1 MRVLVTGGYGLIGSA
16 VLARLQREG
25 HALIGAGR
33 DLQTARRRFPYC
45 RWIAADFRQLT
56 QPEDWAPLLAGIDA
70 VVNCVG
76 VLQDGIRDDVRR
88 VQADATIALF
98 AACEAAGV
106 RRVVHVSAIGAEE
119 GAPSDFARSKAA
131 AENDLARRDLDWAI
145 LRPGLVLAP
154 AAYGGTAL
162 LRAVAA
168 FPFITPLVVGEA
180 RVQIVGIDDLT
191 ETVAFL
197 LRAGRAGEGPLGR
210 RASRSVPASGYR
222 RRDAGMARISRP
234 GPPCRSPAGRPLPSA
249 DAPTRSDGS
258 AGGARRAQ
266 PRLRSF
272 PPVSSATRRAWMAAT
287 GIEPT
292 SLAET
297 LARHPAGIQDRWFA
311 RLYLLKPIAIG
322 GLALFW
328 IATGLLAL
336 GPGWDAALGYL
347 EVAGFK
353 PGLAETTL
361 VVGSLFDIAVGL
373 LLLWQKAARG
383 TLVVMLVAT
392 IGYLIV
398 GTIAAPGLWL
408 DPLGPFTKI
417 VPMLLATLFA
427 LAIIDE
433 R

>member
-25 HALIGAGR
+25 HTLVGGGR
-33 DLQTARRRFPYC
+33 DLQAARRRFPYC
-45 RWIAADFRQLT
+45 GWIATDFRKLT
-56 QPEDWAPLLAGIDA
+56 QPDDWTPLLAGIDA

-131 AENDLARRDLDWAI
+131 AENDLALRDLDWVI
-145 LRPGLVLAP
+145 LRPALVLAP

-168 FPFITPLVVGEA
+168 FSFITPLVVGEA

-197 LRAGRAGEGPLGR
+197 LREGAPAKVRWDVAHPEVYRLRDIVVAMRGWLGFPSGPAVPLPR
-210 RASRSVPASGYR
+210 WKTSA
-222 RRDAGMARISRP
+222 ISRCADAL
-234 GPPCRSPAGRPLPSA
+234 GWLGWRSPA
-249 DAPTRSDGS
+249 RSTALAQLS
-258 AGGARRAQ
+258 AGVVGDPAG
-266 PRLRSF
+266 
-272 PPVSSATRRAWMAAT
+272 WMAAT

-297 LARHPAGIQDRWFA
+297 LARYPAGVQDRWFA

-392 IGYLIV
+392 VGYLIV

>member
-33 DLQTARRRFPYC
+33 DLRTARRRFPYC
-45 RWIAADFRQLT
+45 RWIAADFRRLT
-56 QPEDWAPLLAGIDA
+56 QPEDWTPLLAGIDA

-131 AENDLARRDLDWAI
+131 AENDLAHRDLDWAI

-180 RVQIVGIDDLT
+180 RVQIVGIDDLI

-197 LRAGRAGEGPLGR
+197 LREDTPAKVRWDVAHPEVYRLRDIVVAMRGWLGFPSRPAVPLPR
-210 RASRSVPASGYR
+210 WKTSA
-222 RRDAGMARISRP
+222 ISRCADAL
-234 GPPCRSPAGRPLPSA
+234 GWLGWRSPA
-249 DAPTRSDGS
+249 RSTALAQLS
-258 AGGARRAQ
+258 AGVVGYPAG
-266 PRLRSF
+266 
-272 PPVSSATRRAWMAAT
+272 WMAAT

-373 LLLWQKAARG
+373 LLLWRKAARG
-383 TLVVMLVAT
+383 TLVVMLLAT

>member
-25 HALIGAGR
+25 HALVGAGR

-45 RWIAADFRQLT
+45 RWIAADFRRLT
-56 QPEDWAPLLAGIDA
+56 QPEDWTPLLAGIDA

-131 AENDLARRDLDWAI
+131 AENDLAHRDLDWAI

-180 RVQIVGIDDLT
+180 RVQIVGIDDLI

-197 LRAGRAGEGPLGR
+197 LREDTPAKVRWDVAHPEVYRLRDIVVAMRGWLGFPSRPAVPLPR
-210 RASRSVPASGYR
+210 WKTSA
-222 RRDAGMARISRP
+222 ISRCADAL
-234 GPPCRSPAGRPLPSA
+234 GWLGWRSPA
-249 DAPTRSDGS
+249 RSTALAQLS
-258 AGGARRAQ
+258 AGVVGYPAG
-266 PRLRSF
+266 
-272 PPVSSATRRAWMAAT
+272 WMAAT

-373 LLLWQKAARG
+373 LLLWRKAARG
-383 TLVVMLVAT
+383 TLVVMLLAT